1 MAEMLT
7 VKEFAVLRG
16 RSVQSVYKQ
25 MKRKYNK
32 EALEGHTFY
41 KKVNNKPTL
50 FLDEEAVRVL
60 DEASRQAPSIVLKE
74 ENKDEIKRLEAENKA
89 MLLKVTE
96 LQEALIK
103 SGAEVRQL
111 AAEKAAMLEDKNG
124 MTEKIAGVEAE
135 LERLKARNW
144 WQRLLNV

>member
-1 MAEMLT
+1 MLT

-50 FLDEEAVRVL
+50 FLDEEAVRAL

-89 MLLKVTE
+89 LLLKVTE

-111 AAEKAAMLEDKNG
+111 SAEKAAMLEDKNG

>member
-1 MAEMLT
+1 
-7 VKEFAVLRG
+7 
-16 RSVQSVYKQ
+16 

-50 FLDEEAVRVL
+50 FLDEEAVRAL

-89 MLLKVTE
+89 LLLKVTE
-96 LQEALIK
+96 LQEALSK

-111 AAEKAAMLEDKNG
+111 RIRM
-124 MTEKIAGVEAE
+124 V
-135 LERLKARNW
+135 
-144 WQRLLNV
+144 